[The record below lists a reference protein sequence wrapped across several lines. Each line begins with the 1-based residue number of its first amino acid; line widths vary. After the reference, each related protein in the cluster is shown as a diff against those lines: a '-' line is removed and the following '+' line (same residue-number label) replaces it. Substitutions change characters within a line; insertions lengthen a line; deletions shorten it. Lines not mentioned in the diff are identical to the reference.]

1 MGGLTIKSPAVLEIL
16 TSYLNVS
23 EAAVTRNQRC
33 GCDAAIIF
41 SVRREDWST
50 GVLPVCGSYG
60 DWTCWSPLW
69 HTSHVYHLV

>member
-23 EAAVTRNQRC
+23 EAAVTRNQGC

-41 SVRREDWST
+41 SVRREDRSP
-50 GVLPVCGSYG
+50 GALQVCGSYG
-60 DWTCWSPLW
+60 DWTRRSPLW
-69 HTSHVYHLV
+69 HTRHVYHLV